1 MFLPHFDI
9 LSELLLNRPI
19 ETRDLFVSYK
29 IETKIVKIDMTKVL
43 KQIKTG
49 NQSKCKHICWSA
61 YYIKKTAYLCY
72 KERILL
78 KQILIKSYQKYAYA
92 TYMKSILITILF
104 IQWNSSGKSWPSF
117 QTDIQKMKFYGF
129 PSSHQCR
136 GLTREQNQCQKN
148 SLFWLKIK
156 PKRNSFG
163 YKTKICLERK
173 FIDNF
178 CLLVLC
184 KHQPKITSINCCN
197 CIP

>member
-1 MFLPHFDI
+1 MQAYLLISLLYKKDSLPMLQREDTSEANFDQK
-9 LSELLLNRPI
+9 LSE
-19 ETRDLFVSYK
+19 
-29 IETKIVKIDMTKVL
+29 
-43 KQIKTG
+43 
-49 NQSKCKHICWSA
+49 ICIW
-61 YYIKKTAYLCY
+61 
-72 KERILL
+72 
-78 KQILIKSYQKYAYA
+78 
-92 TYMKSILITILF
+92 
-104 IQWNSSGKSWPSF
+104 KSWPSF

-156 PKRNSFG
+156 PKQNSFG

-184 KHQPKITSINCCN
+184 KHQPKITSINCCY